1 MMEAIKLILI
11 GIFLPLFPMS
21 IIFNMVFERLAHPAL
36 RSVILLAWPL
46 TGIYLLQAG
55 EEPLPEWIMIW
66 ALGTAI
72 LYAFRLLAIRQMGLW
87 ISFLAT
93 SAWSLQ
99 WIVIHADVTN
109 DLPYLLALGFSI
121 PLVLL
126 VLLNKHIEL
135 RFGAAYTDLYGGL
148 ALTTPRLAG
157 VLVLGVL
164 AATAT
169 PVFPAFFLLL
179 ATIVNTTAGIAL
191 SLLLTWLLWT
201 WASARLLQGLVVGP
215 IVGEKIQDIGAGLSW
230 FYAGL
235 LVLLAVAG
243 IYLTGGLL

>member
-1 MMEAIKLILI
+1 MMETIKLVTI
-11 GIFLPLFPMS
+11 GIFLPLFPLS
-21 IIFNMVFERLAHPAL
+21 IIFNLVFERVSHPVL
-36 RSVILLAWPL
+36 RSMILLAWPL
-46 TGIYLLQAG
+46 TGIYLLQHGKEA
-55 EEPLPEWIMIW
+55 LPDWIIVW
-66 ALGTAI
+66 ALSTAI
-72 LYAFRLLAIRQMGLW
+72 LYAFRLLAVRQMGLW
-87 ISFLAT
+87 IGFLAT

-99 WIVIHADVTN
+99 WIALNGAVN

-121 PLVLL
+121 PLALL
-126 VLLNKHIEL
+126 ALLIRHIEL

-157 VLVLGVL
+157 VLVFGVL

-179 ATIVNTTAGIAL
+179 ATIVNATPGVVV

-215 IVGEKIQDIGAGLSW
+215 VVGEKIQDIGAGLSW
-230 FYAGL
+230 LYAGL
-235 LVLLAVAG
+235 FLLLAVAG
-243 IYLTGGLL
+243 VYLTGGLL